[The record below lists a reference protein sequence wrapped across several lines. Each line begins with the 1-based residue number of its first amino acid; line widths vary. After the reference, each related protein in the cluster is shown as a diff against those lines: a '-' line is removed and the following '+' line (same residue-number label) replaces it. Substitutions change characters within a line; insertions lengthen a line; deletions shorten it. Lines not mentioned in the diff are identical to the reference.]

1 MINNELATEPT
12 QRTEVPEDLS
22 AHVGAVLRELSTVKV
37 ETKRLLEQ
45 RRQLEV
51 YLSALKTELETLR
64 AEKLELMAERIQMAP
79 EAVVDANDVDL
90 VGTPL
95 PTPATVPGAR
105 PSPAS
110 ESPQPSKSTPSHS
123 SPGHEDAFAAFLGAD
138 EDHDK
143 SREWFLSKSS

>member
-1 MINNELATEPT
+1 MINNTLATEPAP
-12 QRTEVPEDLS
+12 RIEVPEDLS
-22 AHVGAVLRELSTVKV
+22 AHVAAVLRELSTVKV

-51 YLSALKTELETLR
+51 YLSALKTELETLH

-95 PTPATVPGAR
+95 PTRVTAPSAR
-105 PSPAS
+105 PSPA
-110 ESPQPSKSTPSHS
+110 PQSSLPSKSTPKQT

-138 EDHDK
+138 EEHDK

>member
-1 MINNELATEPT
+1 MITNELANEPAL
-12 QRTEVPEDLS
+12 RTEARQDLS
-22 AHVGAVLRELSTVKV
+22 AHVGAVLRELSTVKT

-64 AEKLELMAERIQMAP
+64 TEKLELMAERIQMAP
-79 EAVVDANDVDL
+79 EAVVDANDLDL

-95 PTPATVPGAR
+95 PTPVTAPSAR
-105 PSPAS
+105 PAPA
-110 ESPQPSKSTPSHS
+110 PQSSHPSKSTPKQT
-123 SPGHEDAFAAFLGAD
+123 SPEHEDAFAAFLGAD

>member
-1 MINNELATEPT
+1 MINKELADGPA
-12 QRTEVPEDLS
+12 QRMKVNEDLS

-37 ETKRLLEQ
+37 ETGRLLEQ

-64 AEKLELMAERIQMAP
+64 AEKVELMAERIQMAP
-79 EAVVDANDVDL
+79 EAVEEANDLDL

-95 PTPATVPGAR
+95 PTPVTAPGAR
-105 PSPAS
+105 PTPA
-110 ESPQPSKSTPSHS
+110 PQLPRPSKSTPSHA
-123 SPGHEDAFAAFLGAD
+123 SPDHEDAFAAFLGAD